1 MNRWRRQT
9 GRSRVL
15 IVAVSLVGLLLLTT
29 MVVGCG
35 GATATTTSSTPASSA
50 TGPVT
55 GSLPSSPAVAVAAA
69 VGPSVVNVRV
79 TGVSVSPYSGSEPYE
94 GVGSGIIYSSDGYI
108 ITCEHVVSEN
118 GTPAQTVTVTFSS
131 GEQIPAKIVATDSFT
146 DVAVIKVDKTGLPA
160 ATFGSVSSV
169 QIGEYAV
176 AIGSPETYQNSV
188 TMGIISGLDRTIPGS
203 GSTALV
209 NLIQTDA
216 PISPGNSGGALLD
229 EQGRVIGMAE
239 AYLPPGET
247 GAENIAFAIPVD
259 TVLSVAKQL
268 IATGHASHAYLGL
281 GLETVTSDLQ
291 KQDNLSRSSGALV
304 ATVDASG
311 PAGKAG
317 VKQGDIITSLD
328 GKPVTQEEDVIG
340 ILDQKNVG
348 DTVPLVVD
356 RSGKS
361 LTFKVTLAQRPASAS

>member
-1 MNRWRRQT
+1 
-9 GRSRVL
+9 
-15 IVAVSLVGLLLLTT
+15 

-35 GATATTTSSTPASSA
+35 GATATTTTNSPHPSASA
-50 TGPVT
+50 TAPVT

-94 GVGSGIIYSSDGYI
+94 GVGSGIIYSSAGYI

-131 GEQIPAKIVATDSFT
+131 GQEVPAKIVATDSFA
-146 DVAVIKVDKTGLPA
+146 DVAVIKVDKTGLPV

-209 NLIQTDA
+209 NLIQTDT

-247 GAENIAFAIPVD
+247 GAEDIAFAIPAD

-281 GLETVTSDLQ
+281 GLETVTATLQ

-361 LTFKVTLAQRPASAS
+361 LTFKVTLAKRPASASG